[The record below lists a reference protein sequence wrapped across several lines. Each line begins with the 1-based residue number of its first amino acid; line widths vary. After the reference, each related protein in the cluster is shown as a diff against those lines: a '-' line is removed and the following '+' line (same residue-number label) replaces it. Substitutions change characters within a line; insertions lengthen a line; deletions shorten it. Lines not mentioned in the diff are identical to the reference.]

1 VPLNPFR
8 YPQSRYRR
16 KLTPPS
22 YSDYSRYKSTLKQEF
37 ASQCVYCRLP
47 DGLKG
52 EDSFSVD
59 HYRPQS
65 KFPGLVTTYANLLY
79 AWSCCNRRKGAFWP
93 ADAQWRAEQFIP
105 NPCDHVMFEHLRYR
119 SARVQTR
126 SPAAELAERVLM
138 LNDEGSVEY
147 REFVLGV
154 IAALEEKKRRL
165 QETIRRIDRRLSA
178 SPEQAEQLMEEK
190 ASAERDLTRLD
201 HHLSRAAGGVPL

>member
-22 YSDYSRYKSTLKQEF
+22 YSDYSRYKPTLKQEF
-37 ASQCVYCRLP
+37 ASQCVYGRLP

-59 HYRPQS
+59 YYRPQS
-65 KFPGLVTTYANLLY
+65 KFPGLVTTYANLFY
-79 AWSCCNRRKGAFWP
+79 ACSCCNRRKGAFWP
-93 ADAQWRAEQFIP
+93 TDAQWRAKQFIP

-119 SARVQTR
+119 SARVETR
-126 SPAAELAERVLM
+126 TRAGELAERVLM

-147 REFVLGV
+147 RELVLSV
-154 IAALEEKKRRL
+154 IAVLEEKKRRI

-178 SPEQAEQLMEEK
+178 SPEQAEQFMEEK
-190 ASAERDLTRLD
+190 ASAERDLARVE

>member
-1 VPLNPFR
+1 M
-8 YPQSRYRR
+8 
-16 KLTPPS
+16 
-22 YSDYSRYKSTLKQEF
+22 
-37 ASQCVYCRLP
+37 YCRLP

-65 KFPGLVTTYANLLY
+65 KFPGLVTTYANLFY
-79 AWSCCNRRKGAFWP
+79 ACSCCNRRKGAFWP
-93 ADAQWRAEQFIP
+93 TDAQWRAKQFIP

-126 SPAAELAERVLM
+126 SPAGELAERVLM
-138 LNDEGSVEY
+138 LNDDGSVEY

-165 QETIRRIDRRLSA
+165 QESIRRIDRRLSA
-178 SPEQAEQLMEEK
+178 SPEQTEQLMEEK
-190 ASAERDLTRLD
+190 ASAERDLARID
-201 HHLSRAAGGVPL
+201 HHLSRVAGGVPL

>member
-16 KLTPPS
+16 KLSPPS
-22 YSDYSRYKSTLKQEF
+22 TSDYSRYKPFLKQEF
-37 ASQCVYCRLP
+37 MSQCVYCRLP

-65 KFPGLVTTYANLLY
+65 KFPDLVTTYVNLFY
-79 AWSCCNRRKGAFWP
+79 ACSGCNRRKGAFWP
-93 ADAQWRAEQFIP
+93 TDAQWRAKQFIP

-119 SARVQTR
+119 SARVETK
-126 SPAAELAERVLM
+126 SPAGELAEQVLM
-138 LNDEGSVEY
+138 LNDERSVEY
-147 REFVLGV
+147 RELVLSV
-154 IAALEEKKRRL
+154 IAVLEEKKCRV
-165 QETIRRIDRRLSA
+165 QETIRRIDRQLSA
-178 SPEQAEQLMEEK
+178 SPKQAERLSEEK
-190 ASAERDLTRLD
+190 AAAERDLARLE